1 MTWKKIISIELVKLL
16 RPGNYIL
23 LSLFLLLYT
32 GGFITSFYL
41 FKKNE
46 DDFSIDDLINRLSS
60 MEAGLIGF
68 FMVIFVIMNIGKE
81 YSEKTLRK
89 NIIDGYTRDQFFIGK
104 LLLLLIFI
112 IAAFIFGKLTLLLG
126 GLALDNLQNTIALFT
141 PPFLINSF
149 IDILY
154 SGIFALFLIYLTRNI
169 TISIVIYFVWRA
181 IEGLIIGI
189 QQFFEGLIGIEQFM
203 PLASINIVLTT
214 TEIINFQSIIITTL
228 YILIMLSIPYYL
240 FLKRDIK

>member
-1 MTWKKIISIELVKLL
+1 MTGKKIISIELVKLL

-154 SGIFALFLIYLTRNI
+154 SGIFALFLIYLTRDI
-169 TISIVIYFVWRA
+169 TISIVIYFVWGA

>member
-32 GGFITSFYL
+32 GSFITSFYL
-41 FKKNE
+41 FKKKE
-46 DDFSIDDLINRLSS
+46 GDFPIGDLINGLSS

-68 FMVIFVIMNIGKE
+68 FMAVFVIMNIGKE
-81 YSEKTLRK
+81 YSEGTLRK

>member
-1 MTWKKIISIELVKLL
+1 MTGKKIISIELVKLL

-112 IAAFIFGKLTLLLG
+112 IAAFIFGKSTLLLG
-126 GLALDNLQNTIALFT
+126 GLALDNLQNTITLFT

-154 SGIFALFLIYLTRNI
+154 SGIFALFLIYLTRDI
-169 TISIVIYFVWRA
+169 TISIVIYFVWGA

>member
-1 MTWKKIISIELVKLL
+1 MTWKKIISIESLKLL
-16 RPGNYIL
+16 RWGNYIL

-126 GLALDNLQNTIALFT
+126 GLALDNLQNTITLFT

>member
-1 MTWKKIISIELVKLL
+1 MTWKKIISIESLKLL

-154 SGIFALFLIYLTRNI
+154 SGIFALFLIYLTRDI
-169 TISIVIYFVWRA
+169 TISIVIYFVWGA

>member
-1 MTWKKIISIELVKLL
+1 MTGKKIISIELVKLL

-154 SGIFALFLIYLTRNI
+154 SGIFALFLIYLTRDI